1 MPVCVSVREKRTHSV
16 HRWLVSRECVR
27 LAKGASA
34 FGSVRIKAHTP
45 AHTHIVAV
53 RPISQKEGACLA
65 VSSAFVPCRLA
76 KLCAKPHTSVL
87 LMMGSGGR
95 FGG

>member
-1 MPVCVSVREKRTHSV
+1 MPVCVSLREKRAHTL

-27 LAKGASA
+27 LAKGASV
-34 FGSVRIKAHTP
+34 FERIKAHTP
-45 AHTHIVAV
+45 AHTHVVAV
-53 RPISQKEGACLA
+53 SPISQKEGACLA